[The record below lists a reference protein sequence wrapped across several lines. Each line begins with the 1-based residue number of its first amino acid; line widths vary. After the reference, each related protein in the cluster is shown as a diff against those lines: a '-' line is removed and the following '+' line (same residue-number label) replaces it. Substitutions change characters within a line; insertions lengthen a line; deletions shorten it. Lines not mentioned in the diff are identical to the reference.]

1 MSKNYAALYNST
13 GDSSALNQRMFV
25 KVESVRGELTIPT
38 NTDFLY
44 QLGGGSLNFSQPINP
59 SPVRSDRD
67 NVTAIK
73 EKKSLEWSIPSLV
86 MIDTLLGAP
95 SLNEVDPAVRTLYKS
110 ALGFEDVTAGA
121 VYNSSV
127 APEITFSIFEIGDYW
142 AKQAR
147 GCFVDTA
154 EISLPGDGQS
164 QHSWNGMGA
173 ESLLVGISRSV
184 TVNDANVVTVAAGEG
199 VRFPVG
205 SKVMI
210 VESDGLTLSADTP
223 AGTARTVTAVNG
235 DLVTL
240 SGAVLADADGTTNPV
255 YLSYYEPQ
263 APVAIND
270 PQTGLQGVFVSGSIP
285 GNPCIRS
292 ATISI
297 NNGHEAV
304 NYCWGTD
311 ALSGAYFVPANRLT
325 VTVSIELNLNSKL
338 IEFYNA
344 VQAFEAQDLTFRL
357 GDTAKR
363 YMEIVLPKVIFQ
375 VPSISV
381 PDTGSV
387 PVTFEGTAYASA
399 GGAGDAIEVSFI

>member
-1 MSKNYAALYNST
+1 MSKNYASIYNST
-13 GDSSALNQRMFV
+13 GDSSALNQRIFV
-25 KVESVRGELTIPT
+25 KLEPVRGQLTIPV
-38 NTDFLY
+38 NADFMY

-73 EKKSLEWSIPSLV
+73 EKKSLEWSIPSLI
-86 MIDTLLGAP
+86 MINTLLGSPAAA
-95 SLNEVDPAVRTLYKS
+95 EVDPAVRVLYKS
-110 ALGFEDVTAGA
+110 ALGYEDTSAGA
-121 VYNSSV
+121 VYNSSQ
-127 APEITFSIFEIGDYW
+127 APDITFSLFEIGDMW

-147 GCFVDTA
+147 GCFVDTC

-164 QHSWNGMGA
+164 QHTFNGMGG
-173 ESLLVGISRSV
+173 ESYLVGIGKSV
-184 TVNDANVVTVAAGEG
+184 TANAGNVVTLATDEG
-199 VRFPVG
+199 KRFPVG

-210 VESDGLTLSADTP
+210 VKSDGTTLSSDTA

-240 SGAVLADADGTTNPV
+240 SGAALTDADGTVNPV
-255 YLSYYEPQ
+255 YLCYYEPQ

-270 PQTGLQGVFVSGSIP
+270 PQTGLQGTFVSGSIP

-297 NNGHEAV
+297 SNGHEAV

-311 ALSGAYFVPANRLT
+311 SLSGAYFVPASRLT
-325 VTVSIELNLNSKL
+325 VTCSIELNLNHNL
-338 IEFYNA
+338 VEFYNA
-344 VQAFEAQDLTFRL
+344 VQSFEAQDLIFRL
-357 GDTAKR
+357 GDTSKR
-363 YMEIVLPKVIFQ
+363 YMEIELAKVIFQ

-381 PDTGSV
+381 PDTGSI
-387 PVTFEGTAYASA
+387 PVTFEGTAYASGA
-399 GGAGDAIEVSFI
+399 GAGDACVVRFI